1 MIDDWSKLLP
11 RPEIRFHD
19 DVLRPRVAGQRVLI
33 TGAGGSIGR
42 SLATALCAWNPDQ
55 LVCLD
60 SHEASLVHLRQQLG
74 RRSDGLDVR
83 YVLADVRD
91 REKLDQTF
99 RRFAI
104 DVVFHLA
111 AYKQVPLA
119 EDNIDQVI
127 GVNLIG
133 TLNVLEAAVEHRI
146 AGLIYPSTDKAVYPP
161 SIYGMTKRVAERL
174 LLSVGA
180 EQSRPAIRVIRL
192 VNVFGTQGSV
202 IELFA
207 RQIAAGQPLTITD
220 PQMDR
225 YWITMNEAVQLLL
238 GAAVQPTYPGIYL
251 LDVGEPVLMT
261 DTARL
266 VYRLLQSGRGEP
278 MLQMIGARPGERLHE
293 ELAYPN
299 ERFELTNLPGLR
311 RLAQPVS
318 TRGSE
323 SWLNEVRGLRDTYYR
338 REPAQLRA
346 WLLECAIEEP
356 FAVNPQAIGPRNS
369 G

>member
-11 RPEIRFHD
+11 RPEIRFPED
-19 DVLRPRVAGQRVLI
+19 ILRGRIDGQRVLI

-42 SLATALCAWNPDQ
+42 SLATALSAWNPDQ

-74 RRSDGLDVR
+74 RRPGSLDVR

-91 REKLDQTF
+91 REKLDQIF
-99 RRFAI
+99 RRFAV

-133 TLNVLEAAVEHRI
+133 TLNIIETAVEHRI
-146 AGLIYPSTDKAVYPP
+146 AGLIYPSTDKAVHPP

-174 LLSVGA
+174 LLAVGQ
-180 EQSRPAIRVIRL
+180 EVERPAIRVIRL

-202 IELFA
+202 VELFA
-207 RQIAAGQPLTITD
+207 RQIAGGQPLTITD
-220 PQMDR
+220 PRMDR
-225 YWITMNEAVQLLL
+225 YWMTMHEAVQLLL
-238 GAAVQPTYPGIYL
+238 GAAVQPTCPGVYL
-251 LDVGEPVLMT
+251 LEVGNPVLMT

-266 VYRLLQSGRGEP
+266 VHTLLRPGHGDP
-278 MLQMIGARPGERLHE
+278 MLKVIGVRPGERLHE
-293 ELAYPN
+293 ELAYPS
-299 ERFELTNLPGLR
+299 ERFEPTILPGLR
-311 RLAQPVS
+311 RLASPAS
-318 TRGSE
+318 TSDGDFWLREVGS
-323 SWLNEVRGLRDTYYR
+323 LREAYYR
-338 REPAQLRA
+338 QEPVHLRS
-346 WLLECAIEEP
+346 WLLEHAVEEP
-356 FAVNPQAIGPRNS
+356 VSIDSHIAGPGNS
-369 G
+369 R